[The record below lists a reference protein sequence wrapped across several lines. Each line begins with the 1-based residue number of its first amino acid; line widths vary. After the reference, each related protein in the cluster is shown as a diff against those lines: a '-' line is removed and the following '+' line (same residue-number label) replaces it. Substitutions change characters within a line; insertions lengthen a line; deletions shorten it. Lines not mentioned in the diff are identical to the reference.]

1 MPVAE
6 PPVESP
12 AAVSVKPAARSR
24 PSERAA
30 DRMFRRLIALFG
42 LSVVALAAGL
52 GVLLYLQSRATWH
65 EFGFSFI
72 GSSEW
77 NPVEEQFGAWPFI
90 FGTLYSSALAL
101 LIAVPLGVGSA
112 IFLAELAPKRVSAV
126 CTFLIELLA
135 AIPSVV
141 LGLMGVFILVPAIRS
156 IEPWLNST
164 LGFIPLFKGS
174 PYGVGMLAAA
184 LILSIMIL
192 PYITSIAR
200 DVLMA
205 VPRPLKEAVL
215 ALGATR
221 WEMVRTVCLPQAR
234 TGILGAVFLALGR
247 ALGETMAVTMVI
259 GNMVRV
265 SWSLLDPG
273 YTMAAVIANEFAE
286 ATEDSHVKA
295 LIAVGLCLFG
305 ITVIVNGLARLLI
318 YKTARRRA

>member
-1 MPVAE
+1 MI
-6 PPVESP
+6 SG
-12 AAVSVKPAARSR
+12 
-24 PSERAA
+24 
-30 DRMFRRLIALFG
+30 FG
-42 LSVVALAAGL
+42 LLVVALAVGL
-52 GVLLYLQSRATWH
+52 AAMLYLQSRGTWH
-65 EFGFSFI
+65 EFGLSFI
-72 GSSEW
+72 TSSEW
-77 NPVEEQFGAWPFI
+77 NPVEGRFGAWPFI

-141 LGLMGVFILVPAIRS
+141 LGLMGVFVLVPAIRS
-156 IEPWLNST
+156 VEPWINKT
-164 LGFIPLFKGS
+164 LGFIPLFKGA
-174 PYGVGMLAAA
+174 PYGVGMFAAA

-192 PYITSIAR
+192 PFITSIAR
-200 DVLMA
+200 DVLLA

-221 WEMVRTVCLPQAR
+221 WEMVVTVCLPHAR
-234 TGILGAVFLALGR
+234 AGILGAVFLALGR

-286 ATEDSHVKA
+286 AVEDAHVKA
-295 LIAVGLCLFG
+295 LIAIGLCLFG

-318 YKTARRRA
+318 YKTVRKTS